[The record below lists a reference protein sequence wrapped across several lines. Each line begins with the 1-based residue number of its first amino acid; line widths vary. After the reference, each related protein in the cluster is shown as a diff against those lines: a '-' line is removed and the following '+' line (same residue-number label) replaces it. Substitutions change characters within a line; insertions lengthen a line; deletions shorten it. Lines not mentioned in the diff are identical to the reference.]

1 MVSNVRQGARAEM
14 RSIAVLEADG
24 YVCTRSAGSRGVWD
38 LIGIRRTDVVLVQVK
53 TRRWPKSVELR
64 KMREF
69 QSSGA
74 RQTQNNTD
82 LNFKRL
88 FPAIF
93 PMQFFTIE

>member
-69 QSSGA
+69 QCPAGVRRLIHRWRSG
-74 RQTQNNTD
+74 Q
-82 LNFKRL
+82 
-88 FPAIF
+88 
-93 PMQFFTIE
+93 IEPDVKAVA